1 MAQKPTGRA
10 WMRRPA
16 IVQGRLEPLEGVP
29 FHSEGPLTRWLLA
42 SEAMAPGAGVFIAL
56 HEFSGVEPARRDYC
70 RPHRHDHDE
79 INVFHTT
86 SHLEVEVDLDGET
99 FVLEAPATVLIPAGV
114 RHAAN
119 VRSGSGFMVAILLDG
134 TYRATDGAAP
144 PGGEAEESRKSTGT
158 SIPARV
164 R

>member
-1 MAQKPTGRA
+1 
-10 WMRRPA
+10 MRSPA
-16 IVQGRLEPLEGVP
+16 IVKGRIEPLDGVP
-29 FHSEGPLTRWLLA
+29 FHTDGPLRRWLLA
-42 SEAMAPGAGVFIAL
+42 NEAMAPGSGVFIAL

-99 FVLEAPATVLIPAGV
+99 VLLEAPATVLIPAGM

-134 TYRATDGAAP
+134 TYRATDGAG
-144 PGGEAEESRKSTGT
+144 PGDAEGGRPRKSGGT
-158 SIPARV
+158 AIPARV

>member
-16 IVQGRLEPLEGVP
+16 VVKGRIEPLGDVP

-42 SEAMAPGAGVFIAL
+42 SEAMAPGSGVFIAL
-56 HEFSGVEPARRDYC
+56 HEFSDVEPARRDYC

-99 FVLEAPATVLIPAGV
+99 LVLEAPATVLIPAGV

-134 TYRATDGAAP
+134 DYRATDGAGP
-144 PGGEAEESRKSTGT
+144 PDGEPTRSRKSAGT
-158 SIPARV
+158 SIPARD

>member
-1 MAQKPTGRA
+1 MAA
-10 WMRRPA
+10 
-16 IVQGRLEPLEGVP
+16 V
-29 FHSEGPLTRWLLA
+29 FHRW
-42 SEAMAPGAGVFIAL
+42 MAPGSGVFIAL
-56 HEFSGVEPARRDYC
+56 HEFSSVEPARRDYC

-86 SHLEVEVDLDGET
+86 SRLEVEVDLDGET

-134 TYRATDGAAP
+134 SYRATDGAG
-144 PGGEAEESRKSTGT
+144 PGEGRPARSRKSGGT

>member
-1 MAQKPTGRA
+1 
-10 WMRRPA
+10 MRRPA
-16 IVQGRLEPLEGVP
+16 IVKGRVEPLQGVP

-42 SEAMAPGAGVFIAL
+42 SEDMAPGSGVFIAL
-56 HEFSGVEPARRDYC
+56 HEFSGVETARRDYC

-99 FVLEAPATVLIPAGV
+99 VLLEAPATVLIPAGV

-134 TYRATDGAAP
+134 RYRATDGALP
-144 PGGEAEESRKSTGT
+144 PGTQPRRSRKSVGT
-158 SIPARV
+158 SIPPRV

>member
-1 MAQKPTGRA
+1 
-10 WMRRPA
+10 MRRPA
-16 IVQGRLEPLEGVP
+16 IVKGRLEPLHGVP
-29 FHSEGPLTRWLLA
+29 FHADGPLKRWLLA
-42 SEAMAPGAGVFIAL
+42 SEAMAPGSGVFIAL

-99 FVLEAPATVLIPAGV
+99 VLLEAPATVLIPAGV

-134 TYRATDGAAP
+134 TYRASDGADGADP
-144 PGGEAEESRKSTGT
+144 RDGEPEESRKSKGT
-158 SIPARV
+158 SIPARD

>member
-1 MAQKPTGRA
+1 
-10 WMRRPA
+10 
-16 IVQGRLEPLEGVP
+16 VP
-29 FHSEGPLTRWLLA
+29 FHSEGPLKRWLLS
-42 SEAMAPGAGVFIAL
+42 SEEMAPGSGVFIAL
-56 HEFSGVEPARRDYC
+56 HEFSGVEPAQRDYC

-86 SHLEVEVDLDGET
+86 SHLEVEIDLDGET
-99 FVLEAPATVLIPAGV
+99 VVLEAPATVLIPAGV

-134 TYRATDGAAP
+134 HYRATDGAVP
-144 PGGEAEESRKSTGT
+144 RDGEADASRKSTGT

>member
-1 MAQKPTGRA
+1 MVRKPTGRA

-16 IVQGRLEPLEGVP
+16 IVKGRLEPLEGVP
-29 FHSEGPLTRWLLA
+29 FHSDGPLKRWLLA
-42 SEAMAPGAGVFIAL
+42 SEAMAPGSGVFIAL

-99 FVLEAPATVLIPAGV
+99 VVLEAPATVLIPAGV
-114 RHAAN
+114 RHSAN

-134 TYRATDGAAP
+134 DYRATDGAD
-144 PGGEAEESRKSTGT
+144 PGSGGPVGPRKSQGT
-158 SIPARV
+158 SIPARD

>member
-1 MAQKPTGRA
+1 
-10 WMRRPA
+10 MRRAA
-16 IVQGRLEPLEGVP
+16 IVRGRPEALDTVP
-29 FHSEGPLTRWLLA
+29 FHSEGPLKRWLLA
-42 SEAMAPGAGVFIAL
+42 SEEMAPGSGVFIAL

-86 SHLEVEVDLDGET
+86 SHLEVEVELDGEK
-99 FVLEAPATVLIPAGV
+99 VLLEAPATVLIPAGV

-119 VRSGSGFMVAILLDG
+119 VRSGSGFMVAVLLDG
-134 TYRATDGAAP
+134 TYRATDGAG
-144 PGGEAEESRKSTGT
+144 PGDGAGGRPRKSGGT
-158 SIPARV
+158 AIPARV

>member
-1 MAQKPTGRA
+1 MPRKPTGRA
-10 WMRRPA
+10 FLQRPA
-16 IVQGRLEPLEGVP
+16 IVKGRVEPLAGVP

-42 SEAMAPGAGVFIAL
+42 SEEMAPGSGVFIAL
-56 HEFSGVEPARRDYC
+56 HEFSSVEPARRDYC

-86 SHLEVEVDLDGET
+86 SRLEVEVDLDGET

-134 TYRATDGAAP
+134 SYRATDGAG
-144 PGGEAEESRKSTGT
+144 PGEGRPARSRKSGGT